1 MTYGVHVPGSVR
13 RYIGRL
19 DRATQA
25 RVLTKIDEIAAAPWS
40 GAISKPLHEAGGL
53 RSARVG
59 NLRIL
64 YEVDEAVRVV
74 EITDIGPRG
83 DVYRSL

>member
-1 MTYGVHVPGSVR
+1 MLVR
-13 RYIGRL
+13 
-19 DRATQA
+19 
-25 RVLTKIDEIAAAPWS
+25 IDEIAASPFS

-59 NLRIL
+59 DLRIV

-74 EITDIGPRG
+74 EIVEIGPRG